1 MVWWSLVRLSRF
13 PCRQPR
19 SSCTVSEKNGIG
31 RLSKKKRKKMKEKII
46 IYDKGEAIDDIID
59 DAERGDLDLWSYVT
73 STAKAVSDSY
83 FHCCPHTWIYTDVYT
98 SHPSF
103 PYMRASYYAIRETG
117 IRKFSKGAKRPK
129 VYRYRTWQ
137 DTVARH
143 TLSSFELVR
152 VPTTLMYFLAYLKN
166 ILRVCSIP
174 VYFSAKIWKRG
185 NEDCSP
191 LQFAYFSSEIVTIS
205 LNND

>member
-13 PCRQPR
+13 SCRQPR

-59 DAERGDLDLWSYVT
+59 DAERGDLDLWSYV

-191 LQFAYFSSEIVTIS
+191 LQLAYFSSEIETIS

>member
-1 MVWWSLVRLSRF
+1 MVVT
-13 PCRQPR
+13 R
-19 SSCTVSEKNGIG
+19 SFKSVPVSTTAFELHELVSEKNGIG
-31 RLSKKKRKKMKEKII
+31 RLLKKKKEKKEGKII

-59 DAERGDLDLWSYVT
+59 DAERGDLDLRSYVT

-129 VYRYRTWQ
+129 VYRYRT
-137 DTVARH
+137 
-143 TLSSFELVR
+143 
-152 VPTTLMYFLAYLKN
+152 
-166 ILRVCSIP
+166 
-174 VYFSAKIWKRG
+174 
-185 NEDCSP
+185 
-191 LQFAYFSSEIVTIS
+191 
-205 LNND
+205 

>member
-19 SSCTVSEKNGIG
+19 SSCTISEKNGIG
-31 RLSKKKRKKMKEKII
+31 RLSKKKKRKKMEEKII

-191 LQFAYFSSEIVTIS
+191 LAYFSSEIVTIS